1 MNVIFSPSSV
11 HYMVTIISNIIVNVI
26 DWKYGSPHM

>member
-11 HYMVTIISNIIVNVI
+11 HYMVTIISNIIVNII
-26 DWKYGSPHM
+26 DWKNVS